1 MPNLIKQGPTKITTK
16 DGEVFVNIAIE
27 LTLKLDGS
35 NLQMMSDGSSVGLNK
50 MERPEEKVSWEIPD
64 FTSNKINFGK

>member
-1 MPNLIKQGPTKITTK
+1 MPNLIKQGPAKITTK

-27 LTLKLDGS
+27 LTLKLDGNNFQIMSS
-35 NLQMMSDGSSVGLNK
+35 NSAN
-50 MERPEEKVSWEIPD
+50 EEKIEKREDKVSWEIPD